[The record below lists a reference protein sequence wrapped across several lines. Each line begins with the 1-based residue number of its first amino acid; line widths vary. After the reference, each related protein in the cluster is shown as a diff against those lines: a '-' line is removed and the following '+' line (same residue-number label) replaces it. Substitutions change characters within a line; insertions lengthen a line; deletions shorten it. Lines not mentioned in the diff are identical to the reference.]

1 MSMTMVD
8 AINELVET
16 IMEFPMSGTTRPSLQ
31 NDTTS
36 IYARAEDFV
45 ERESMRVQATGWPE
59 NTDVARKFEPAGD
72 RITLTPNV
80 LRVRGAGPDA
90 HRTLVIRSETVTAGN
105 PPVVTEFRRVYDAN
119 RQTFQIDSP
128 IYLDAVV
135 LLDFN
140 TLPRTLQDVIVS
152 SAKMR
157 FQRRM
162 QGSQSADQQLA
173 MEYMQAEF
181 IADRNR
187 IKQDAVPFNPRPMV
201 PGGQPEA
208 EES

>member
-1 MSMTMVD
+1 V
-8 AINELVET
+8 
-16 IMEFPMSGTTRPSLQ
+16 
-31 NDTTS
+31 DTTS
-36 IYARAEDFV
+36 IYARAEQFV

-59 NTDVARKFEPAGD
+59 NTDVARRFEPASGK
-72 RITLTPNV
+72 ITLPPTV
-80 LRVRGAGPDA
+80 LRIRGAGPDA
-90 HRTLVIRSETVTAGN
+90 HRTLVIRNDSGT
-105 PPVVTEFRRVYDAN
+105 RRVYDAN
-119 RQTFQIDSP
+119 RQTFDMP
-128 IYLDAVV
+128 AATYLDTVV
-135 LLDFN
+135 LLDFDS
-140 TLPRTLQDVIVS
+140 LPRTLQDVIVS

-187 IKQDAVPFNPRPMV
+187 VKQDAVPFNPRPMV

-208 EES
+208 EDS